1 MFTRPTT
8 MAAAF
13 IAATAKSAQDLKKV
27 DHQRWVPRRVALNCE
42 RQGFAVVTEYDHTP
56 KKSTPT
62 LSAAA
67 IKGIN
72 AGIEELV
79 ELGAMQRMAPVAG
92 LTDAEVVGID

>member
-8 MAAAF
+8 LAAAL
-13 IAATAKSAQDLKKV
+13 IAATAKSAQDLEKV
-27 DHQRWVPRRVALNCE
+27 DHQRWVGRRVALNCE
-42 RQGFAVVTEYDHTP
+42 RPGFAVVTEYDRSP
-56 KKSTPT
+56 KKQPAT

-79 ELGAMQRMAPVAG
+79 ELGAMERAAPTAG
-92 LTDAEVVGID
+92 IEV